1 MAGGRWGCDVDQT
14 RRMCKLFGSFQGRT
28 KEQEPRYQI
37 VELGFSASQ
46 NGFSPTH
53 SKCSTYRRREKAC
66 FWPRLDHIACFP
78 LVVYTSSVLVA
89 AANIWLIWSLG
100 FNIQRYPCDQQQRA
114 SCHPKHQ
121 SFTYNTCTKML
132 RWKYLTLKSSKTVQL
147 YNSA

>member
-1 MAGGRWGCDVDQT
+1 M
-14 RRMCKLFGSFQGRT
+14 MST
-28 KEQEPRYQI
+28 KPEECVNYLAPFRAEPRNRSRDIRLWNWVSRHPRMVSHQ
-37 VELGFSASQ
+37 
-46 NGFSPTH
+46 PTENAPH
-53 SKCSTYRRREKAC
+53 TDEEKSLLLA
-66 FWPRLDHIACFP
+66 RLDHIAGFP
-78 LVVYTSSVLVA
+78 SVVYTSSVLVA